1 MLQKKVR
8 KGELVKTVNNIAY
21 KPLQSFFRPYSR
33 DEGTRSDSRPHFA
46 LIDEVHEHPTAEQIN
61 KLRAGFKFR
70 TQLFSLEITNSG
82 FDRTSICW
90 QHHEHAEHVLR
101 QALVAE
107 RERLTAAFEHRLPPL
122 DAAISKARKTAE
134 KTRHAYLAADLVLR
148 KAAGARYALVAT
160 HDRQRDGI
168 NATLRASS
176 SPAIATFQ
184 AEMRDRENARR
195 RNFSGQHY
203 ERLDR
208 PPASGCFSQTCPASN
223 GRARRSG
230 PPSGRRSA
238 S

>member
-1 MLQKKVR
+1 MMMVQMLPESMQRRVVEQFPETKIGR
-8 KGELVKTVNNIAY
+8 EIA
-21 KPLQSFFRPYSR
+21 K
-33 DEGTRSDSRPHFA
+33 
-46 LIDEVHEHPTAEQIN
+46 
-61 KLRAGFKFR
+61 
-70 TQLFSLEITNSG
+70 QLERQDLET
-82 FDRTSICW
+82 
-90 QHHEHAEHVLR
+90 R